1 MVRGYGFLLNNQM
14 DDFTA
19 QVLVPNQDGL
29 VNGENNT
36 IAPGK
41 TPLTSMTPT
50 LVFQKDR
57 PQDVMLVVG
66 SNGGSTIPTT
76 VAQIVLNVV
85 DAGMDLERAVALG
98 RLHHQM
104 LPDQLWVDQ
113 WGVEPATAAALA
125 ARGHS
130 LRKVPVWSAPNAVY
144 VSPVDGMRYAVSDP
158 RREGAGGGQ
167 D

>member
-1 MVRGYGFLLNNQM
+1 MAKGYGFPLNNQM

-19 QVLVPNQDGL
+19 QPLVPNQDGL
-29 VNGENNT
+29 VNGENNG

-50 LVFQKDR
+50 LVFMRGR
-57 PQDVMLVVG
+57 PQDVMLVAG

-98 RLHHQM
+98 RIHHQM
-104 LPDQLWVDQ
+104 LPDQLWIDQ
-113 WGVEPATAAALA
+113 WGLEPATQAAMQQ
-125 ARGHS
+125 RGHS
-130 LRKVPVWSAPNAVY
+130 LRKVPLWSAPNAVY
-144 VSPVDGMRYAVSDP
+144 VSPVDGTRYAVSDP
-158 RREGAGGGQ
+158 RREGVGGGQ